1 MLKVG
6 IIGWRGMV
14 GSVLIQRMH
23 EENDFESIDAHFFS
37 TSQSGGKVRILKS
50 QESNLLDA
58 FDVDEL
64 IKMDILLSCQGGDY
78 TKKMLHPLREKN
90 WSGHW
95 VDAASTLRMNS
106 DAMIV
111 LDKYLFLQ
119 FLLLTNL
126 NRPHWIPLTQFQHLK
141 ADLVLNLQKFDLIE
155 VLEH

>member
-50 QESNLLDA
+50 QESTLLDA
-58 FDVDEL
+58 FDADEL

-78 TKKMLHPLREKN
+78 TLV
-90 WSGHW
+90 WSPDGHCQ
-95 VDAASTLRMNS
+95 VYTVSNHVNER
-106 DAMIV
+106 
-111 LDKYLFLQ
+111 
-119 FLLLTNL
+119 
-126 NRPHWIPLTQFQHLK
+126 
-141 ADLVLNLQKFDLIE
+141 
-155 VLEH
+155 

>member
-23 EENDFESIDAHFFS
+23 EEGDFGSIDAHFFS

-78 TKKMLHPLREKN
+78 TKKKCYIHLEKKIGVDIGSMLHQL
-90 WSGHW
+90 
-95 VDAASTLRMNS
+95 
-106 DAMIV
+106 
-111 LDKYLFLQ
+111 
-119 FLLLTNL
+119 
-126 NRPHWIPLTQFQHLK
+126 
-141 ADLVLNLQKFDLIE
+141 
-155 VLEH
+155 